1 MELVDLDLSLETNS
15 LQCIVDDDL
24 EVRDSLSLMLGL
36 KGFDCRTYNS
46 GHAFLSAPPNKPCC
60 LILDLKMGEMDGL
73 TLQEKINEL
82 NLPVEI
88 IFLTAFADVSVMRA
102 AFLNAAVDFLEKPVV
117 MDKVLVA
124 LDIAF
129 SKLKLKEN
137 ALTDDSLQESLT
149 PREKEVF
156 RVVTQGLTHR
166 EIGNLLGISPRTV
179 EVHKGRIMEKLGV
192 KTMAEL
198 IKLSLTNGKY

>member
-1 MELVDLDLSLETNS
+1 MINDKLV
-15 LQCIVDDDL
+15 CIVDDDL

-46 GHAFLSAPPNKPCC
+46 GSAFLSAPPNKPCC

-73 TLQEKINEL
+73 TLQGKINDQ

-88 IFLTAFADVSVMRA
+88 IFLTAFADVSVIRT
-102 AFLNAAVDFLEKPVV
+102 AFLNSAVDFLEKPVV

-124 LDIAF
+124 LEIAF
-129 SKLKLKEN
+129 SKLKIKED
-137 ALTDDSLQESLT
+137 ALTDYFLLDNLT
-149 PREKEVF
+149 PREKEVYS
-156 RVVTQGLTHR
+156 VVSQGLTHR

-192 KTMAEL
+192 KTMADL
-198 IKLSLTNGKY
+198 IKRSLKNGK

>member
-1 MELVDLDLSLETNS
+1 MNDKLV
-15 LQCIVDDDL
+15 CIVDDDL

-198 IKLSLTNGKY
+198 IKLSLTNGKS

>member
-1 MELVDLDLSLETNS
+1 MINDKLV
-15 LQCIVDDDL
+15 CIVDDDL

-46 GHAFLSAPPNKPCC
+46 GSAFLSAPPNKPCC

-73 TLQEKINEL
+73 TLQGKINDQ

-88 IFLTAFADVSVMRA
+88 IFLTAFADVSVMRT
-102 AFLNAAVDFLEKPVV
+102 AFLNSAVDFLEKPVV

-124 LDIAF
+124 LEIAF
-129 SKLKLKEN
+129 SKLKIKED
-137 ALTDDSLQESLT
+137 ALTDYLLLDNLT
-149 PREKEVF
+149 PREKEVYS
-156 RVVTQGLTHR
+156 VVSQGFTHR

-198 IKLSLTNGKY
+198 IKWSLKNGTN

>member
-1 MELVDLDLSLETNS
+1 MMNDKLV
-15 LQCIVDDDL
+15 CIVDDDL

-137 ALTDDSLQESLT
+137 TLTDDSLQESLT

>member
-1 MELVDLDLSLETNS
+1 MNDKLV
-15 LQCIVDDDL
+15 CIVDDDL

-46 GHAFLSAPPNKPCC
+46 GNAFLSAPPTKPCC

-73 TLQEKINEL
+73 TLQKKINDI
-82 NLPVEI
+82 NLPLEI

-102 AFLNAAVDFLEKPVV
+102 AFLNSAVDFLEKPVV

-124 LDIAF
+124 LEIALA
-129 SKLKLKEN
+129 KLKLKKDAIE
-137 ALTDDSLQESLT
+137 DDFLQDSLT

-156 RVVTQGLTHR
+156 SVVSQGLTHR

-192 KTMAEL
+192 KTMADL
-198 IKLSLTNGKY
+198 IKRSLKNGK

>member
-1 MELVDLDLSLETNS
+1 
-15 LQCIVDDDL
+15 
-24 EVRDSLSLMLGL
+24 
-36 KGFDCRTYNS
+36 
-46 GHAFLSAPPNKPCC
+46 
-60 LILDLKMGEMDGL
+60 MGEMDGL
-73 TLQEKINEL
+73 TLQEKINDQ

-102 AFLNAAVDFLEKPVV
+102 AFLNSAVDFLEKPVV
-117 MDKVLVA
+117 MDKVLVS

-149 PREKEVF
+149 PREREVF
-156 RVVTQGLTHR
+156 RVVSQGLTHR
-166 EIGNLLGISPRTV
+166 EIGNILGISPRTV
-179 EVHKGRIMEKLGV
+179 EVHKGRIMAKLGV

-198 IKLSLTNGKY
+198 IKLSLKNGKY

>member
-1 MELVDLDLSLETNS
+1 MMNDKLV
-15 LQCIVDDDL
+15 CIVDDDL

-36 KGFDCRTYNS
+36 KGFDCRTYRS
-46 GHAFLSAPPNKPCC
+46 GNAFLSAPPNKPCC

-156 RVVTQGLTHR
+156 RVVSQGLTHR

-198 IKLSLTNGKY
+198 IKLSLKNGKS

>member
-1 MELVDLDLSLETNS
+1 MMNDKLV
-15 LQCIVDDDL
+15 CIVDDDL

-156 RVVTQGLTHR
+156 RVVSQGLTHR

-198 IKLSLTNGKY
+198 IKLSLTNGKS

>member
-1 MELVDLDLSLETNS
+1 MNDKLV
-15 LQCIVDDDL
+15 CIVDDDL

-198 IKLSLTNGKY
+198 IKLSLTNGK

>member
-1 MELVDLDLSLETNS
+1 MNDKLV
-15 LQCIVDDDL
+15 CIVDDDL

-156 RVVTQGLTHR
+156 RVVSQGLTHR

-198 IKLSLTNGKY
+198 IKLSLTNGKS

>member
-1 MELVDLDLSLETNS
+1 MNDKLV
-15 LQCIVDDDL
+15 CIVDDDL

-137 ALTDDSLQESLT
+137 TLTDDSLQESLT

>member
-1 MELVDLDLSLETNS
+1 MMNDKLV
-15 LQCIVDDDL
+15 CIVDDDL

-198 IKLSLTNGKY
+198 IKLSLKNGK

>member
-1 MELVDLDLSLETNS
+1 MMNDKLV
-15 LQCIVDDDL
+15 CIVDDDL

-60 LILDLKMGEMDGL
+60 LILDLKMGGMDGL

>member
-1 MELVDLDLSLETNS
+1 
-15 LQCIVDDDL
+15 
-24 EVRDSLSLMLGL
+24 
-36 KGFDCRTYNS
+36 
-46 GHAFLSAPPNKPCC
+46 
-60 LILDLKMGEMDGL
+60 
-73 TLQEKINEL
+73 
-82 NLPVEI
+82 
-88 IFLTAFADVSVMRA
+88 
-102 AFLNAAVDFLEKPVV
+102 

-198 IKLSLTNGKY
+198 IKLSLTNGKS

>member
-1 MELVDLDLSLETNS
+1 MNDKLV
-15 LQCIVDDDL
+15 CIVDDDL

>member
-1 MELVDLDLSLETNS
+1 MMNDKLV
-15 LQCIVDDDL
+15 CIVDDDL
-24 EVRDSLSLMLGL
+24 GVRDSLSLMLGL

-46 GHAFLSAPPNKPCC
+46 GNAFLSAPPKRPCC

-73 TLQEKINEL
+73 TLQEIINDQ

-102 AFLNAAVDFLEKPVV
+102 AFLNSAVDFLEKPVV
-117 MDKVLVA
+117 MDKVLVS

-149 PREKEVF
+149 PREREVF
-156 RVVTQGLTHR
+156 RVVSQGLTHR

-198 IKLSLTNGKY
+198 IKLSLKNGKY

>member
-1 MELVDLDLSLETNS
+1 MNDKLV
-15 LQCIVDDDL
+15 CIVDDDL

-129 SKLKLKEN
+129 SKLKLKES

-198 IKLSLTNGKY
+198 IKLSLTNGKS

>member
-1 MELVDLDLSLETNS
+1 MMNDKLV
-15 LQCIVDDDL
+15 CIVDDDL

-117 MDKVLVA
+117 MDKVLVS

-137 ALTDDSLQESLT
+137 ALTDGSLQESLT

-156 RVVTQGLTHR
+156 RVVSQGLTHR

-198 IKLSLTNGKY
+198 IKLSLKNGKY

>member
-1 MELVDLDLSLETNS
+1 MMNDKLV
-15 LQCIVDDDL
+15 CIVDDDL